1 LLLDRHLEP
10 ENAMKKQ
17 QGGFTLVEIAIVL
30 VIIGLLLGGVLK
42 GQELIVQAKIKNVTN
57 DFNGIAAAIYG
68 YQDRYKSFPGDDNK
82 AADGSGTSTAKG
94 RWGTNTAN
102 GDANGQVDGEFPS
115 ASDTDES
122 RIFWQHLRLA
132 GFVAGDSTSKAQP
145 QNALGGIVG
154 VQMSSG
160 AAASPDLSGLVVCSS
175 NLSGKVASAVDA
187 QLDDGLTNRGS
198 VRGYTQTGVVTPGAT
213 TNPTRSAAAS
223 GGAYT
228 DDGATLYTLCKTL

>member
-1 LLLDRHLEP
+1 
-10 ENAMKKQ
+10 MKKQ

-42 GQELIVQAKIKNVTN
+42 GQELIVQAKIKNVVN
-57 DFNGIAAAIYG
+57 DFNGISAAIYG
-68 YQDRYKSFPGDDNK
+68 YQDRYKSFPGDDSR
-82 AADGSGTSTAKG
+82 AATGTGTGAATG
-94 RWGTNTAN
+94 RWGANTAN
-102 GDANGQVDGEFPS
+102 GDADGQVEGDFSSS
-115 ASDTDES
+115 ADTDES

-132 GFVAGDSTSKAQP
+132 GFVAGDSTTRAQP

-160 AAASPDLSGLVVCSS
+160 VAATPDLSGLVVCSS
-175 NLSGKVASAVDA
+175 NLSGKVASAVDT
-187 QLDDGLTNRGS
+187 QLDDGLSNRGS

-213 TNPTRSAAAS
+213 NPTRAAAAT

-228 DDGATLYTLCKTL
+228 DDGATLYSICKTL